1 MDINKEVAEVMAYL
15 KEKGNPNTVK
25 IYKNHGA
32 TQSELYGVKV
42 GDLKPLQK
50 KYKGNNELAKALY
63 STQNSDAMYLACLI
77 SDPKELDKKTMQEWI
92 DHAWWYMLSEY
103 AVAWVLA
110 ETNNALEHILE
121 IMYSKSPA
129 IRSCAWSALS
139 SFVAITPDDELD
151 LDLLKAK
158 LDEVVRTIHEEKN
171 RVKYCMNGYVIALG
185 SYVEPLL
192 EESKKAAQEIGKV
205 EVWMG
210 KTSCKVPFA
219 PDYIQKVE
227 DKGRIGKK
235 RKTAKC

>member
-1 MDINKEVAEVMAYL
+1 MDIKKEVAEVMAYL

-32 TQSELYGVKV
+32 TQGELYGVKV

-50 KYKGNNELAKALY
+50 KYKGNNALAKALY
-63 STQNSDAMYLACLI
+63 ATQNSDAMYLACLM
-77 SDPKELDKKTMQEWI
+77 SDPKELDKKTTQEWI
-92 DHAWWYMLSEY
+92 DQAWWYMLSEY

-121 IMYSKSPA
+121 IMDSKSPA

-139 SFVAITPDDELD
+139 SYVAITPDEELD

-158 LDEVVRTIHEEKN
+158 LDEVVSTIHEEKN
-171 RVKYCMNGYVIALG
+171 RVKYCMNGYVISLG

-192 EESKKAAQEIGKV
+192 EASKKAAQEIGKV

-219 PDYIQKVE
+219 PEYIQKVE